1 MDLARVFCFEG
12 KLDES
17 RNVVSR
23 VLEFNPDMSAAR
35 KLMDGLHQDK
45 PNCGL

>member
-12 KLDES
+12 KINES
-17 RNVVSR
+17 RAVVDR
-23 VLEFNPDMSAAR
+23 VLEFNPDMSEAK
-35 KLMDGLHQDK
+35 KLMDGLHQPK